1 MLYTV
6 KTFNQGMISKKVNET
21 DERQFVVLPFSVLEL
36 GITGNIE
43 LLKDEFT
50 IAKAKAQVV
59 EHIKAHLAKLA
70 EYKEYQIEV

>member
-1 MLYTV
+1 
-6 KTFNQGMISKKVNET
+6 MISKKVNET